1 MSEEAKVCDLCKRDV
16 PNLTRHHLI
25 PRTRHKNKKNKK
37 IFDRKEVRERLVLL
51 CRPCHRNIHAHLT
64 EKQLEYDYNTVEK
77 LLEHPEIKKFT
88 EWIST
93 KPDLISLRIKDANE
107 KGK

>member
-1 MSEEAKVCDLCKRDV
+1 MSEEAKICDLCERSV
-16 PNLTRHHLI
+16 PEVTRHHLI

-37 IFDRKEVRERLVLL
+37 IFSREEVRERLIML
-51 CRPCHRNIHAHLT
+51 CRLCHRNIHAQLT
-64 EKQLEYDYNTVEK
+64 EKQLEYDYNTIEK

-88 EWIST
+88 DWIKNKPLT
-93 KPDLISLRIKDANE
+93 KLRIRDANK